1 MTKII
6 LIVLGSKYGRKDRRN
21 RRTTIPGI
29 LSSEDQVHETK
40 VNKEAILK
48 KEIQDSYFI
57 TFTRVYTPC
66 ESCIV
71 GETGVGWD
79 KKRKIKAIKMSLF
92 KKL

>member
-29 LSSEDQVHETK
+29 LSSEDQVYETK

-66 ESCIV
+66 ESCIKSKQV
-71 GETGVGWD
+71 AGGLAALAAVPFW
-79 KKRKIKAIKMSLF
+79 
-92 KKL
+92 